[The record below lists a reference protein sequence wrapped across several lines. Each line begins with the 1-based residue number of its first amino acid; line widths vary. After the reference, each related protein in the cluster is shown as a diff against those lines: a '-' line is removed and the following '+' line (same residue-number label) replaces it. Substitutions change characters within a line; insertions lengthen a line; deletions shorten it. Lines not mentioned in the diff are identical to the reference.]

1 MITMDSE
8 SFQQTRIIYI
18 LYIIGA
24 FFWPVMVVGVILA
37 YIEKGR
43 VDESFIRNH
52 LLKQIRTFWTCFVC
66 VFLGGVVLG
75 IFMLI
80 VFFNVAMDQT
90 AGVVIGSVSLAILF
104 MFLYALGLLAYVLVS
119 SIRGLSKLDAGEAV
133 F

>member
-1 MITMDSE
+1 MESE

-24 FFWPVMVVGVILA
+24 FFWPVMIVGVILA
-37 YIEKGR
+37 YIEKGK

-52 LLKQIRTFWTCFVC
+52 LLKQIRTFWTCFFC